1 MAEYFPNLMRTIYLQ
16 IQEDHQISGSTKR
29 KHNKH
34 IIVKLLKT
42 TDKKNIFK
50 AAIEGREDITHPE
63 KQRITTSLSET
74 MPPRRQ
80 CALSL
85 KILKKKISL
94 IPVKENLT
102 RTTTFPSLMFFVF
115 WNNIFQ
121 GGLCLVQDWG

>member
-50 AAIEGREDITHPE
+50 AAIEGREERHNTSRETKDYNKFVRNNATQEAVRTVIKNTE
-63 KQRITTSLSET
+63 KKNQSDTS
-74 MPPRRQ
+74 
-80 CALSL
+80 
-85 KILKKKISL
+85 
-94 IPVKENLT
+94 
-102 RTTTFPSLMFFVF
+102 
-115 WNNIFQ
+115 
-121 GGLCLVQDWG
+121 